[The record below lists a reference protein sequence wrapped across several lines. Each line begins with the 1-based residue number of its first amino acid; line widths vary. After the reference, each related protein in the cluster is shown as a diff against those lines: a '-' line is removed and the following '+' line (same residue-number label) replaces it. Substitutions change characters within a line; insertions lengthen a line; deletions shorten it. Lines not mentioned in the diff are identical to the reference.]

1 MQRVTTRPMIER
13 PSRTLKRV
21 LFTLAVAGTVL
32 IAWNAADAT
41 AALPILPPRPSE
53 QGSPLLPGGAL
64 ERLAWD
70 KQYGRPHDLAVRRIW
85 ERAAKTEFVLLA
97 AAVCVWLV
105 LPRASA
111 AAKT

>member
-1 MQRVTTRPMIER
+1 MRQRLCRS
-13 PSRTLKRV
+13 SRLDRQSRV
-21 LFTLAVAGTVL
+21 ARFSL
-32 IAWNAADAT
+32 
-41 AALPILPPRPSE
+41 AAL
-53 QGSPLLPGGAL
+53 L

-105 LPRASA
+105 LPARVRCGLRHDDRPADLLQRLLTVSV
-111 AAKT
+111 AKYRKRSSSSIGGRPGYDA